1 VEEMNEPKEGVL
13 ATCQQIASWLS
24 HPHNTLNPVR
34 SFLVVAVLFSAA
46 LPARSQISPGPLS
59 KAHQSLSGTTQC
71 AGCHQF
77 GTSTPTFKCLD
88 CHKEI
93 ARLLLENLGYHARLE
108 MKNPNGKDCVRCHLE
123 HNGENFSLI
132 HWEPSVKQFDHRL
145 TGYPLEGKHSS
156 VACEKCHTPS
166 HMIPEVR
173 GLLKRQNPAGSYLGA
188 SSKCIA
194 CHEDYHKGQL
204 GKECQDCHNVNDWKA
219 AKQFDHSRTRYPLT
233 GLHIQVPCEKCHKP
247 DTPGG
252 PVRFKDMKFAACS
265 DCHADPHHGAFKQ
278 QCEEC
283 HTTAGWKKLLPSFQ
297 FDHAKTKYP
306 LLGEHAKVSCI
317 ACHVSGDFQRPLRF
331 AKCMD
336 CHKDVHKG
344 QFAGRPQKGE
354 CAECHKVEGWKPS
367 LFGVKEHGSSK
378 YPLEGKHANVECSK
392 CHIPAGKGTIYK
404 VKFAS
409 CLDCHKDA
417 HDGQFAGQPFR
428 NRCESC
434 HTVADFHRSLFNIAK
449 HRETQFPLTGA
460 HVTVT
465 CVECHKVGGGGRTAK
480 IIPFRFEDKSCTA
493 CHSDPHHG
501 EFRERMERRRP
512 DGTKFGCE
520 ACHSTRSWG
529 EVSGFDHSKTKFPLL
544 GVHRAVACNACH
556 KALLGEKQIQF
567 KGIPQVC
574 EACHV
579 DLHAK
584 QFVRQGKTDCSSCHS
599 SQRWKPSTFD
609 HNKRTKL
616 PLRGGHEGVPCTKC
630 HSLVKVVDGK
640 AVTFY
645 KPVPV
650 QCEACHGAE
659 KKG

>member
-1 VEEMNEPKEGVL
+1 
-13 ATCQQIASWLS
+13 
-24 HPHNTLNPVR
+24 
-34 SFLVVAVLFSAA
+34 
-46 LPARSQISPGPLS
+46 
-59 KAHQSLSGTTQC
+59 
-71 AGCHQF
+71 
-77 GTSTPTFKCLD
+77 
-88 CHKEI
+88 
-93 ARLLLENLGYHARLE
+93 
-108 MKNPNGKDCVRCHLE
+108 
-123 HNGENFSLI
+123 
-132 HWEPSVKQFDHRL
+132 
-145 TGYPLEGKHSS
+145 
-156 VACEKCHTPS
+156 
-166 HMIPEVR
+166 
-173 GLLKRQNPAGSYLGA
+173 
-188 SSKCIA
+188 
-194 CHEDYHKGQL
+194 
-204 GKECQDCHNVNDWKA
+204 
-219 AKQFDHSRTRYPLT
+219 
-233 GLHIQVPCEKCHKP
+233 
-247 DTPGG
+247 
-252 PVRFKDMKFAACS
+252 
-265 DCHADPHHGAFKQ
+265 
-278 QCEEC
+278 
-283 HTTAGWKKLLPSFQ
+283 
-297 FDHAKTKYP
+297 
-306 LLGEHAKVSCI
+306 
-317 ACHVSGDFQRPLRF
+317 
-331 AKCMD
+331 MD

>member
-1 VEEMNEPKEGVL
+1 MNEPKEGVL

-24 HPHNTLNPVR
+24 HAHNTLNPVR

-306 LLGEHAKVSCI
+306 LLGEHRSEEHTSELQSQSNLVCRLLLEKKKST
-317 ACHVSGDFQRPLRF
+317 S
-331 AKCMD
+331 
-336 CHKDVHKG
+336 
-344 QFAGRPQKGE
+344 AG
-354 CAECHKVEGWKPS
+354 
-367 LFGVKEHGSSK
+367 
-378 YPLEGKHANVECSK
+378 
-392 CHIPAGKGTIYK
+392 
-404 VKFAS
+404 
-409 CLDCHKDA
+409 
-417 HDGQFAGQPFR
+417 
-428 NRCESC
+428 
-434 HTVADFHRSLFNIAK
+434 VA
-449 HRETQFPLTGA
+449 
-460 HVTVT
+460 
-465 CVECHKVGGGGRTAK
+465 
-480 IIPFRFEDKSCTA
+480 
-493 CHSDPHHG
+493 
-501 EFRERMERRRP
+501 
-512 DGTKFGCE
+512 
-520 ACHSTRSWG
+520 
-529 EVSGFDHSKTKFPLL
+529 
-544 GVHRAVACNACH
+544 
-556 KALLGEKQIQF
+556 
-567 KGIPQVC
+567 
-574 EACHV
+574 V
-579 DLHAK
+579 DLLAEAM
-584 QFVRQGKTDCSSCHS
+584 S
-599 SQRWKPSTFD
+599 
-609 HNKRTKL
+609 L
-616 PLRGGHEGVPCTKC
+616 PYG
-630 HSLVKVVDGK
+630 
-640 AVTFY
+640 
-645 KPVPV
+645 
-650 QCEACHGAE
+650 
-659 KKG
+659 